1 MSGAV
6 IYMVG
11 FCVVFAALCAMDM
24 VSQCRGA
31 RR

>member
-11 FCVVFAALCAMDM
+11 FCVVFAALCAMDIVFQYM
-24 VSQCRGA
+24 GA
-31 RR
+31 RG